1 MELDVQCWMT
11 ALKCGSLQPIKTGD
25 AGWNTKV
32 APDLCISKNRGIIM
46 NALMQKNQNIQHA
59 DSDLLQL
66 VIFQLGG
73 EEFGV
78 DIMAVQEIIKMPEI
92 TAIPQAPEHVT
103 GVINLRG
110 RVIVV
115 IDLGKKFNILSS
127 ENKEEYKVIVV
138 ELGDQVIGMMVDSVS
153 EVLRIPSTNVD
164 PAPEIISSGVSANYI
179 QGVGKLDD
187 RLLILLDLR
196 NVLSEHETK
205 ELYQY
210 V

>member
-1 MELDVQCWMT
+1 M
-11 ALKCGSLQPIKTGD
+11 
-25 AGWNTKV
+25 NT
-32 APDLCISKNRGIIM
+32 LT
-46 NALMQKNQNIQHA
+46 QKAQTIQHA
-59 DSDLLQL
+59 DSDLMQL

-92 TAIPQAPEHVT
+92 TAIPQAPEYVA

-110 RVIVV
+110 RIIVV

-127 ENKEEYKVIVV
+127 EKNEEYKIIVV

-153 EVLRIPSTNVD
+153 EVMRIPNTSVD
-164 PAPEIISSGVSANYI
+164 PAPEIIPSGVSTNYI
-179 QGVGKLDD
+179 QGVGKLDG

-196 NVLSEHETK
+196 NVLSEYEA
-205 ELYQY
+205 EDLNQFL
-210 V
+210 

>member
-1 MELDVQCWMT
+1 MH
-11 ALKCGSLQPIKTGD
+11 
-25 AGWNTKV
+25 
-32 APDLCISKNRGIIM
+32 
-46 NALMQKNQNIQHA
+46 ALMQKDKNAQHI
-59 DSDLLQL
+59 DNDLLQL
-66 VIFQLGG
+66 VVFQLGG

-78 DIMAVQEIIKMPEI
+78 DIMAVQEIIKMPPL
-92 TAIPQAPEHVT
+92 TAIPQVPEHVT
-103 GVINLRG
+103 GVIDLRG

-127 ENKEEYKVIVV
+127 ENNKDRKIIVV
-138 ELGDQVIGMMVDSVS
+138 ELEDQVIGMMVDSVS
-153 EVLRIPSTNVD
+153 EVLRIPSASVE
-164 PAPEIISSGVSANYI
+164 PAPEIIASGVSADYI
-179 QGVGKLDD
+179 QGVGKLED

>member
-1 MELDVQCWMT
+1 M
-11 ALKCGSLQPIKTGD
+11 
-25 AGWNTKV
+25 NT
-32 APDLCISKNRGIIM
+32 
-46 NALMQKNQNIQHA
+46 LMQKTQTVKKA

-92 TAIPQAPEHVT
+92 TAIPQAPEYVA

-110 RVIVV
+110 KIIVV
-115 IDLGKKFNILSS
+115 VSLGTKFGIQSCDKN
-127 ENKEEYKVIVV
+127 EEYKVIVV
-138 ELGDQVIGMMVDSVS
+138 ELENQVIGMMVDSVS
-153 EVLRIPSTNVD
+153 EVLRIPSSSVD
-164 PAPEIISSGVSANYI
+164 PAPDIIKSGVSSNYI

-196 NVLSEHETK
+196 NVLSDYET
-205 ELYQY
+205 EQLTQF

>member
-1 MELDVQCWMT
+1 
-11 ALKCGSLQPIKTGD
+11 
-25 AGWNTKV
+25 
-32 APDLCISKNRGIIM
+32 M
-46 NALMQKNQNIQHA
+46 NALMQKNQNTQHA

-66 VIFQLGG
+66 VVFQLGG

-127 ENKEEYKVIVV
+127 ENNEEYKVIVV
-138 ELGDQVIGMMVDSVS
+138 ELGDQVIGMIVDSVS
-153 EVLRIPSTNVD
+153 EVLRIPSTSVD

>member
-1 MELDVQCWMT
+1 M
-11 ALKCGSLQPIKTGD
+11 
-25 AGWNTKV
+25 
-32 APDLCISKNRGIIM
+32 
-46 NALMQKNQNIQHA
+46 IQHA

-78 DIMAVQEIIKMPEI
+78 DIMAVQEIIKMPAI
-92 TAIPQAPEHVT
+92 TAIPQAPEYVS

-110 RVIVV
+110 RIIVV
-115 IDLGKKFNILSS
+115 INLGKKFNILSS
-127 ENKEEYKVIVV
+127 GNNDDYKVIVV
-138 ELGDQVIGMMVDSVS
+138 ELENQIIGMMVDSVS
-153 EVLRIPSTNVD
+153 EVLRIPTTSVD
-164 PAPEIISSGVSANYI
+164 PAPDIIKSGVSSNYI

-196 NVLSEHETK
+196 NVLSDYETD
-205 ELYQY
+205 ELSQL

>member
-1 MELDVQCWMT
+1 
-11 ALKCGSLQPIKTGD
+11 
-25 AGWNTKV
+25 
-32 APDLCISKNRGIIM
+32 M
-46 NALMQKNQNIQHA
+46 NALMQKTQITQHA

-78 DIMAVQEIIKMPEI
+78 DIMAVQEIIKMPTI
-92 TAIPQAPEHVT
+92 TAIPQAPEYVS

-110 RVIVV
+110 KIIVV
-115 IDLGKKFNILSS
+115 INLGKKFNIPSS
-127 ENKEEYKVIVV
+127 ENNDDYKVIVV
-138 ELGDQVIGMMVDSVS
+138 ELENQVIGMMVDSVS
-153 EVLRIPSTNVD
+153 EVLRIPSTSVD
-164 PAPEIISSGVSANYI
+164 PAPDIIRSGISSNYI

-196 NVLSEHETK
+196 NVLSDYETD
-205 ELYQY
+205 ELSQL

>member
-1 MELDVQCWMT
+1 M
-11 ALKCGSLQPIKTGD
+11 
-25 AGWNTKV
+25 NT
-32 APDLCISKNRGIIM
+32 
-46 NALMQKNQNIQHA
+46 LMQKTQTVKKS

-92 TAIPQAPEHVT
+92 TAIPQAPEYVA

-110 RVIVV
+110 KIIVV
-115 IDLGKKFNILSS
+115 VSLGKKFDIQSCDKN
-127 ENKEEYKVIVV
+127 EEYKVIVV
-138 ELGDQVIGMMVDSVS
+138 ELENQVIGMMVDSVS
-153 EVLRIPSTNVD
+153 EVLRIPSSSVD
-164 PAPEIISSGVSANYI
+164 PAPDIIKSGVSSNYI

-196 NVLSEHETK
+196 NVLSDYET
-205 ELYQY
+205 EQLTQF

>member
-1 MELDVQCWMT
+1 M
-11 ALKCGSLQPIKTGD
+11 
-25 AGWNTKV
+25 NT
-32 APDLCISKNRGIIM
+32 
-46 NALMQKNQNIQHA
+46 LMQKTQTVKKA

-92 TAIPQAPEHVT
+92 TAIPQAPEYVA

-110 RVIVV
+110 KIIVV
-115 IDLGKKFNILSS
+115 VSLGKKFDIQSCDKN
-127 ENKEEYKVIVV
+127 EEYKVIVV
-138 ELGDQVIGMMVDSVS
+138 ELENQVIGMMVDSVS
-153 EVLRIPSTNVD
+153 EVLRIPSSSVD
-164 PAPEIISSGVSANYI
+164 PAPDIIKSGVSSNYI

-196 NVLSEHETK
+196 NVLSDYET
-205 ELYQY
+205 EQLTQF

>member
-1 MELDVQCWMT
+1 
-11 ALKCGSLQPIKTGD
+11 
-25 AGWNTKV
+25 
-32 APDLCISKNRGIIM
+32 M
-46 NALMQKNQNIQHA
+46 NALMQKTQMIQHA

-78 DIMAVQEIIKMPEI
+78 DIMAVQEIIKMPAI
-92 TAIPQAPEHVT
+92 TAIPQAPEYVS

-110 RVIVV
+110 RIIVV
-115 IDLGKKFNILSS
+115 INLGKKFNIMSS
-127 ENKEEYKVIVV
+127 ENNDDYKVIVV
-138 ELGDQVIGMMVDSVS
+138 ELENQIIGMMVDSVS
-153 EVLRIPSTNVD
+153 EVLRIPTTSVD
-164 PAPEIISSGVSANYI
+164 PAPDIIKSGVSSNYI

-196 NVLSEHETK
+196 NVLSDYETD
-205 ELYQY
+205 ELSQL

>member
-1 MELDVQCWMT
+1 M
-11 ALKCGSLQPIKTGD
+11 
-25 AGWNTKV
+25 NT
-32 APDLCISKNRGIIM
+32 
-46 NALMQKNQNIQHA
+46 LMQKTQTVKKA

-92 TAIPQAPEHVT
+92 TAIPQAPEYVA

-110 RVIVV
+110 KIIVV
-115 IDLGKKFNILSS
+115 VSLGKKFDIQSCDKN
-127 ENKEEYKVIVV
+127 EEYKVIVV
-138 ELGDQVIGMMVDSVS
+138 ELENQVIGMMVDSVS
-153 EVLRIPSTNVD
+153 EVLRIPSSSVD
-164 PAPEIISSGVSANYI
+164 PAPDIIKSGVSSNYI

-196 NVLSEHETK
+196 NVLSDYETE
-205 ELYQY
+205 ELTQF

>member
-1 MELDVQCWMT
+1 M
-11 ALKCGSLQPIKTGD
+11 
-25 AGWNTKV
+25 NT
-32 APDLCISKNRGIIM
+32 
-46 NALMQKNQNIQHA
+46 LMQKTQTVKKS

-92 TAIPQAPEHVT
+92 TAIPQAPEYVA

-110 RVIVV
+110 KIIVV
-115 IDLGKKFNILSS
+115 VSLGTKFGIQSCDKN
-127 ENKEEYKVIVV
+127 EEYKVIVV
-138 ELGDQVIGMMVDSVS
+138 ELENQVIGMMVDSVS
-153 EVLRIPSTNVD
+153 EVLRIPSSSVD
-164 PAPEIISSGVSANYI
+164 PAPDIIKSGVSSNYI

-196 NVLSEHETK
+196 NVLSDYET
-205 ELYQY
+205 EQLTQF

>member
-1 MELDVQCWMT
+1 
-11 ALKCGSLQPIKTGD
+11 
-25 AGWNTKV
+25 
-32 APDLCISKNRGIIM
+32 M
-46 NALMQKNQNIQHA
+46 NALMQKNQNTQHA

-78 DIMAVQEIIKMPEI
+78 DIMAVQEIIKMPAI
-92 TAIPQAPEHVT
+92 TAIPQVPEYVA

-110 RVIVV
+110 RIIVV

-127 ENKEEYKVIVV
+127 EKNEEYKVIVV

-153 EVLRIPSTNVD
+153 EVLRIPGTSVD
-164 PAPEIISSGVSANYI
+164 PAPDIIASGVSANYI

>member
-1 MELDVQCWMT
+1 M
-11 ALKCGSLQPIKTGD
+11 
-25 AGWNTKV
+25 NT
-32 APDLCISKNRGIIM
+32 
-46 NALMQKNQNIQHA
+46 LMQKTQTVKKA

-92 TAIPQAPEHVT
+92 TAIPQAPEYVA
-103 GVINLRG
+103 GVINPRG
-110 RVIVV
+110 KIIVV
-115 IDLGKKFNILSS
+115 VSLGTKFGIQSCDKN
-127 ENKEEYKVIVV
+127 EEYKVIVV
-138 ELGDQVIGMMVDSVS
+138 ELENQVIGMMVDSVS
-153 EVLRIPSTNVD
+153 EVLRIPSSSVD
-164 PAPEIISSGVSANYI
+164 PAPDIIKSGVSSNYI

-196 NVLSEHETK
+196 NVLSDYET
-205 ELYQY
+205 EQLTQF

>member
-1 MELDVQCWMT
+1 
-11 ALKCGSLQPIKTGD
+11 
-25 AGWNTKV
+25 
-32 APDLCISKNRGIIM
+32 M
-46 NALMQKNQNIQHA
+46 NALTQKIQTVQPA

-78 DIMAVQEIIKMPEI
+78 DIMAVQEIIKMPAI
-92 TAIPQAPEHVT
+92 TSIPQAPEYVA

-110 RVIVV
+110 KIIVV
-115 IDLGKKFNILSS
+115 VNLGKKFNILSS
-127 ENKEEYKVIVV
+127 EKDKEYKVIVV

-153 EVLRIPSTNVD
+153 EVLRVPSSSVD
-164 PAPEIISSGVSANYI
+164 PAPDIITPGVSSNYI

>member
-1 MELDVQCWMT
+1 
-11 ALKCGSLQPIKTGD
+11 
-25 AGWNTKV
+25 
-32 APDLCISKNRGIIM
+32 M
-46 NALMQKNQNIQHA
+46 NALMQKNQNTQHA

-66 VIFQLGG
+66 VIFQLGD

-78 DIMAVQEIIKMPEI
+78 DIMAVQEIIKMPAI
-92 TAIPQAPEHVT
+92 TAIPQVPEYVA

-110 RVIVV
+110 RIIVV

-127 ENKEEYKVIVV
+127 EKNEEYKVIVV

-153 EVLRIPSTNVD
+153 EVLRIPGTNVD
-164 PAPEIISSGVSANYI
+164 PAPDIIASAVSSNYI

>member
-1 MELDVQCWMT
+1 M
-11 ALKCGSLQPIKTGD
+11 
-25 AGWNTKV
+25 NT
-32 APDLCISKNRGIIM
+32 
-46 NALMQKNQNIQHA
+46 LMQKTQTVKKA
-59 DSDLLQL
+59 DIDLLQL

-92 TAIPQAPEHVT
+92 TAIPQAPEYVA

-110 RVIVV
+110 KIIVV
-115 IDLGKKFNILSS
+115 VSLGTKFGIQSCDKN
-127 ENKEEYKVIVV
+127 EEYKVIVV
-138 ELGDQVIGMMVDSVS
+138 ELENQVIGMMVDSVS
-153 EVLRIPSTNVD
+153 EVLRIPSSSVD
-164 PAPEIISSGVSANYI
+164 PAPDIIKSGVSSNYI

-196 NVLSEHETK
+196 NVLSDYET
-205 ELYQY
+205 EQLTQF

>member
-1 MELDVQCWMT
+1 
-11 ALKCGSLQPIKTGD
+11 
-25 AGWNTKV
+25 
-32 APDLCISKNRGIIM
+32 
-46 NALMQKNQNIQHA
+46 MQKTQTVKKA

-92 TAIPQAPEHVT
+92 TAIPQAPEYVA

-110 RVIVV
+110 KIIVV
-115 IDLGKKFNILSS
+115 VSLGKKFDIQSCDKN
-127 ENKEEYKVIVV
+127 EEYKVIVV
-138 ELGDQVIGMMVDSVS
+138 ELENQVIGMMVDSVS
-153 EVLRIPSTNVD
+153 EVLRIPSSSVD
-164 PAPEIISSGVSANYI
+164 PAPDIIKSGVSSNYI

-196 NVLSEHETK
+196 NVLSDYETE
-205 ELYQY
+205 ELTQF

>member
-1 MELDVQCWMT
+1 M
-11 ALKCGSLQPIKTGD
+11 
-25 AGWNTKV
+25 NT
-32 APDLCISKNRGIIM
+32 
-46 NALMQKNQNIQHA
+46 LMQKTQTVKKA
-59 DSDLLQL
+59 DIDLLQL

-92 TAIPQAPEHVT
+92 TAIPQAPEYVA

-110 RVIVV
+110 KIIVV
-115 IDLGKKFNILSS
+115 VSLGTKFGIQSCDKN
-127 ENKEEYKVIVV
+127 EEYKVIVV
-138 ELGDQVIGMMVDSVS
+138 ELENQVIGMMVDSVS
-153 EVLRIPSTNVD
+153 EVLRIPSSSVD
-164 PAPEIISSGVSANYI
+164 PAPDIIKSGVSSNYI

-196 NVLSEHETK
+196 NVLSDHET
-205 ELYQY
+205 EQLTQF

>member
-1 MELDVQCWMT
+1 
-11 ALKCGSLQPIKTGD
+11 
-25 AGWNTKV
+25 
-32 APDLCISKNRGIIM
+32 M
-46 NALMQKNQNIQHA
+46 NALMQKAQKSQHA

-78 DIMAVQEIIKMPEI
+78 DIMAVQEIIKMPTI
-92 TAIPQAPEHVT
+92 TAIPQAPEYVA

-110 RVIVV
+110 RIIVV
-115 IDLGKKFNILSS
+115 ISLGNKFNIPSS
-127 ENKEEYKVIVV
+127 EKNDDYKVIVV
-138 ELGDQVIGMMVDSVS
+138 ELENQVIGMMVDSVS
-153 EVLRIPSTNVD
+153 EVLRIPSSSVD
-164 PAPEIISSGVSANYI
+164 PAPDIIKSGVSSNYI

-196 NVLSEHETK
+196 NVLSDYETE
-205 ELYQY
+205 ELSQL

>member
-1 MELDVQCWMT
+1 M
-11 ALKCGSLQPIKTGD
+11 
-25 AGWNTKV
+25 NT
-32 APDLCISKNRGIIM
+32 
-46 NALMQKNQNIQHA
+46 LMQKTQTVKKA

-92 TAIPQAPEHVT
+92 TPIPQAPEYVA

-110 RVIVV
+110 KIIVV
-115 IDLGKKFNILSS
+115 VSLGKKFDIQSCDKN
-127 ENKEEYKVIVV
+127 EEYKVIVV
-138 ELGDQVIGMMVDSVS
+138 ELENQVIGMMVDSVS
-153 EVLRIPSTNVD
+153 EVLRIPSSSVD
-164 PAPEIISSGVSANYI
+164 PAPDIIKSGVSSNYI

-196 NVLSEHETK
+196 NVLSDYET
-205 ELYQY
+205 EQLTQF

>member
-1 MELDVQCWMT
+1 M
-11 ALKCGSLQPIKTGD
+11 
-25 AGWNTKV
+25 NT
-32 APDLCISKNRGIIM
+32 
-46 NALMQKNQNIQHA
+46 LMQKTQTVKKS

-92 TAIPQAPEHVT
+92 TAIPQAPEYVA

-110 RVIVV
+110 KIIVV
-115 IDLGKKFNILSS
+115 VSLGKKFGIQSCDKN
-127 ENKEEYKVIVV
+127 EEYKVIVV
-138 ELGDQVIGMMVDSVS
+138 ELENQVIGMMVDSVS
-153 EVLRIPSTNVD
+153 EVLRIPSSSVD
-164 PAPEIISSGVSANYI
+164 PAPDIIKSGVSSNYI

-196 NVLSEHETK
+196 NILSDYET
-205 ELYQY
+205 EQLTQF